1 MNPSNLY
8 FTKILS
14 LKKKS
19 YLFQQN
25 IINVINSYSL
35 LQQDDGV
42 IVAVSGGSDSICLLR
57 VLSRLSMDL
66 RLRVVYVDHSLR
78 PQETPQ
84 EIELIQMFCARL
96 GVNFTIK
103 TVDVKRLAEDGKMSI
118 EEAAR
123 FLRYQALEEERLY
136 HSFDKIAV
144 GHHAD
149 DQVEEFFIRLFRGS
163 GTTGLAGMHLTKDAI
178 IRPLLFET
186 KNSIEQYLTNEEV
199 PWATDSSNFELD
211 FLRNK
216 IRHNLL
222 PSLEQTYNP
231 RIRHTVQRTMSVLQE
246 EDDFLTSLSE
256 EKYSC
261 CVEET
266 FNGSEST
273 QVFSISLQNDKYLSY
288 HLAVRRRI
296 VEKIC
301 WKMSSRPS
309 YIIIDDIDRLVQTAE
324 TGKELHL
331 SNGLRVRKK
340 QKSVCFS
347 HPPLTEKKRG
357 TYKAPE
363 PYEIAINGTGHYP
376 IPGTTIAIDLAEA
389 VPSKNQNLE
398 QFGLKIDL
406 DMVVFPIIIRGVRP
420 GERFTPY
427 NGVGS
432 KKVLRYLNDQKLDK
446 HKRSS
451 WPILFSGNSL
461 VAIVGYTI
469 GHQFRVTDKT
479 KRVLHIS
486 YKDDSNK

>member
-1 MNPSNLY
+1 
-8 FTKILS
+8 
-14 LKKKS
+14 
-19 YLFQQN
+19 
-25 IINVINSYSL
+25 L
-35 LQQDDGV
+35 LHKGDGV

-84 EIELIQMFCARL
+84 EIELIQNFCTSL

-103 TVDVKRLAEDGKMSI
+103 TVNVKRLAEDGKMSI

-123 FLRYQALEEERLY
+123 YLRYQALEAERLY
-136 HSFDKIAV
+136 HSFNKIAV

-163 GTTGLAGMHLTKDAI
+163 GTTGLAGMHLMKGAI
-178 IRPLLFET
+178 IRPLLYET
-186 KNSIEQYLTNEEV
+186 KNSIEQYLTNEGL

-231 RIRHTVQRTMSVLQE
+231 RIRQTVHHTMSVLQE
-246 EDDFLTSLSE
+246 EDDFLTNLSE
-256 EKYSC
+256 EKYFC
-261 CVEET
+261 CVAEICKD
-266 FNGSEST
+266 SENT
-273 QVFSISLQNDKYLSY
+273 QLFSLYLDNAKYLSY

-309 YIIIDDIDRLVQTAE
+309 FIIIDDIDRLAQTAE
-324 TGKELHL
+324 NGKELHL
-331 SNGLRVRKK
+331 SNGLRVRKR
-340 QKSVCFS
+340 QSTVCFS

-357 TYKAPE
+357 TYKVPE
-363 PYEIAINGTGHYP
+363 PYEIVVSSTGHYP
-376 IPGTTIAIDLAEA
+376 IPGTTMVVDLAEETLNNEFNPE
-389 VPSKNQNLE
+389 VFE
-398 QFGLKIDL
+398 LKIDL

-432 KKVLRYLNDQKLDK
+432 KKVSRYFNDQKLDK

-461 VAIVGYTI
+461 VAIVGYTLA
-469 GHQFRVTDKT
+469 HQFRVTDKT

-486 YKDDSNK
+486 YKNKAEGDIID